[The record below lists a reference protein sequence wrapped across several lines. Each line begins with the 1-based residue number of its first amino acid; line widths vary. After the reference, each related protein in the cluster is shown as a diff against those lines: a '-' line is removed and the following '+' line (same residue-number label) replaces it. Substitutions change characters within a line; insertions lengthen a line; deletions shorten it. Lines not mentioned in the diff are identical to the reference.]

1 MITFVQ
7 LLISGISVGF
17 IYGLIAVGFVLIYK
31 SSQIFNFAQGIRNG
45 YSKYS
50 IHMMLSYIT
59 LI

>member
-31 SSQIFNFAQGIRNG
+31 ASQIFNFAQG
-45 YSKYS
+45 
-50 IHMMLSYIT
+50 
-59 LI
+59 